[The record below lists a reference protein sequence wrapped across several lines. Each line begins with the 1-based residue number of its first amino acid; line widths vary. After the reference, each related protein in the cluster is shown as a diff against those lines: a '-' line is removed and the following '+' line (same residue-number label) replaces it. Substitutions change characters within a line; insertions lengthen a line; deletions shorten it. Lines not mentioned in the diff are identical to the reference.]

1 MCSEESSS
9 AEGVWSVCRHSSD
22 CWCWGNWKSTS
33 TFWFQPIWG
42 PCACGQ
48 HTVSFFLLVGVPV
61 SAKQLK
67 GRGSEYYLYSPWR
80 TKGLWLCF
88 IAKVLL
94 FCLALLFF
102 LHVLTSL
109 MKFILWLRFFHRQ
122 EAGRGHGRGRTMGS
136 CSVPVSPPL
145 CSLLSLFALLAAKWC
160 FWNLSISLF
169 TQNNVDC
176 EPQLTLNRTQMVY
189 TRTENNR
196 PNVFCFVFSSP
207 VVSAQVHLSR
217 HSFPIRG
224 NLKMLRTT
232 PSGGRCRRSAWWH
245 QLEALSW
252 MISWNQL
259 PTAQAPIYCHQS

>member
-1 MCSEESSS
+1 MSQLFTSGGQSIGTS
-9 AEGVWSVCRHSSD
+9 A
-22 CWCWGNWKSTS
+22 STS
-33 TFWFQPIWG
+33 
-42 PCACGQ
+42 
-48 HTVSFFLLVGVPV
+48 
-61 SAKQLK
+61 LK
-67 GRGSEYYLYSPWR
+67 EEP
-80 TKGLWLCF
+80 
-88 IAKVLL
+88 KVLDN
-94 FCLALLFF
+94 LLSFDCFSLF

-109 MKFILWLRFFHRQ
+109 MKFILCLRFFHRQ

-207 VVSAQVHLSR
+207 VVPAQVHLSR

-252 MISWNQL
+252 VISWNQL